1 MMVMVVMT
9 VMGGD
14 IMVTV
19 VMMVM
24 VVTVVKMVVVIIVVV
39 GVVMVMMDS
48 GADCSYFCMAAVV
61 RPDRNTIRKI
71 YFGSQFQGASIQASK
86 ACYHSQQ

>member
-24 VVTVVKMVVVIIVVV
+24 VMMVVKFLWNQNGSEGEGDVVI
-39 GVVMVMMDS
+39 GS
-48 GADCSYFCMAAVV
+48 GRGIINM
-61 RPDRNTIRKI
+61 
-71 YFGSQFQGASIQASK
+71 
-86 ACYHSQQ
+86 